1 MGQGAGCARLCDLT
15 EIADLWPLV
24 SLPVEVA
31 APKSLPPFSTD

>member
-24 SLPVEVA
+24 SVLWRR
-31 APKSLPPFSTD
+31 